1 MARKKTK
8 RVAQVT
14 TKNDKTKKKGKKKP
28 YFGKDAHQAI
38 IDYQTT
44 ECKEEKNKIYYNKI
58 KPSFEKLA
66 ENLIFIHGFASS
78 DYSMVEVMKN
88 DCVSFL
94 YETLEKFDVSRG
106 TKAFSYFNVVAKNW
120 LIIQSKKRVKN
131 RNRHVSMSDFN
142 VLSRTDKASIE
153 NYQIIPSQETL
164 MIMKQNR
171 EMLDVLFLKIKN
183 RLTNQNEIACVN
195 AIITLFNKID
205 ELDFLNKRAVFVYMR
220 ELSNLTPKQLS
231 VAMSNIRK
239 HYREIVKGN
248 DDLNFFLEG

>member
-1 MARKKTK
+1 MAVK
-8 RVAQVT
+8 RVKKVSRKG
-14 TKNDKTKKKGKKKP
+14 KNQPGKKKRKP
-28 YFGKDAHQAI
+28 YFGKDAHKAI
-38 IDYQTT
+38 VDYQST
-44 ECKEEKNKIYYNKI
+44 ECKDEKNKIYNLQI

-66 ENLIFIHGFASS
+66 ENLIFIHGFAAS

-94 YETLEKFDVSRG
+94 YETLEKFDASRG

-131 RNRHVSMSDFN
+131 RTRHVSMSDFN
-142 VLSRTDKASIE
+142 TLSKVDRTSIE

-164 MIMKQNR
+164 MIMQQNR
-171 EMLDVLFLKIKN
+171 EMLDVLLTKIKS
-183 RLTNQNEIACVN
+183 RLTNQNEIACAN
-195 AIITLFNKID
+195 AIITLFAKID
-205 ELDFLNKRAVFVYMR
+205 DLDFLNKRAVFVYMR

-239 HYREIVKGN
+239 HYRELIKN
-248 DDLNFFLEG
+248 DSDLNFFIE